1 MNMVPSEV
9 HAWAEALAATLGTV
23 PANAELLVCAPYT
36 HLPALSE
43 ATFGTRIKV
52 GAQDVSSVATGART
66 GEISAAMLR
75 DLGASYVLIGHSE
88 RREYHGETNELLRE
102 KVLRAT
108 EAGLSPIFCV
118 GETLAE
124 REAGNEQT
132 VVAKQLEALSGLDLP
147 GLVVAYE
154 PVWAI
159 GTGKTA
165 SASDANAMCAYI
177 AGELSVAGFSARV
190 LYGGSMNPGNAAELL
205 SQSAIQGGLIGG
217 ASLEVGSFTDIA
229 RSVS

>member
-9 HAWAEALAATLGTV
+9 HAFATKLVAAAESV

-43 ATFGTRIKV
+43 AVFGTRVRV
-52 GAQDVSSVATGART
+52 GAQDVSSVSAGART
-66 GEISAAMLR
+66 GEIAATMLA
-75 DLGASYVLIGHSE
+75 DLGVTYVLIGHSE

-102 KVLRAT
+102 KVLRVT
-108 EAGLSPIFCV
+108 EANITPIFCV

-124 REAGNEQT
+124 REAGTEQQ
-132 VVAKQLEALSGLDLP
+132 VVTDQLAAITGIHIP

-165 SASDANAMCAYI
+165 SATDAATMCAYI
-177 AGELSVAGFSARV
+177 ATQLESAGHEARV
-190 LYGGSMNPGNAAELL
+190 LYGGSMNPANAAELL
-205 SQSAIQGGLIGG
+205 AQEAIRGGLIGG
-217 ASLEVGSFTDIA
+217 ASLDVDSFTTIA